1 MKNGYRVIDTDTHVG
16 PNLETLEQYAGPV
29 LRSRWG
35 ELADY
40 FSPITDGGHQ
50 LSISPYPYRRKM
62 RESTVI
68 DDSASRAGQTSPLK
82 GAVTAVLDTPPSAGI
97 NNLNAT
103 GRLHDMDVEGV
114 DVHLIIPATFATA
127 VSALDVEMA
136 NEIHDAYRRY
146 IGEYCGADPQRL
158 KATVPV
164 LAADP
169 ERAAD
174 VVRQAAKEQWVAAIT
189 PVLPEG
195 LPIDD
200 PVLDPMWA
208 AMNDADLPIMHHSFF
223 YEPPYFPGY
232 RDMWGNVVVARA
244 AAHPWG
250 AQRLLGY
257 LIFSGLFDQF
267 PNLRIGFAECS
278 AGWLPA
284 WLVRLRGQADY
295 MKRALP
301 PDVRDPLELRP
312 RGPHLLR
319 HRAVRGRGDRPLD
332 QRHPRRR
339 RDHVPVGLPAQR
351 LPLPDLPRRRP
362 LVDRPRR
369 GVDAQAD
376 VRERRALPPH
386 VAQRSRCDVCVSVSA
401 LRARTR

>member
-29 LRSRWG
+29 LRERWG

-62 RESTVI
+62 RESTVL
-68 DDSASRAGQTSPLK
+68 DDGASRAGQTSPLK

-146 IGEYCGADPQRL
+146 IGEYCSADPQRL

-174 VVRQAAKEQWVAAIT
+174 VVREAARRGV
-189 PVLPEG
+189 G
-195 LPIDD
+195 GRD
-200 PVLDPMWA
+200 
-208 AMNDADLPIMHHSFF
+208 H
-223 YEPPYFPGY
+223 PG
-232 RDMWGNVVVARA
+232 A
-244 AAHPWG
+244 
-250 AQRLLGY
+250 
-257 LIFSGLFDQF
+257 
-267 PNLRIGFAECS
+267 
-278 AGWLPA
+278 
-284 WLVRLRGQADY
+284 
-295 MKRALP
+295 
-301 PDVRDPLELRP
+301 P
-312 RGPHLLR
+312 RGPADRRPRARPDVGGDERRRPADHAPLVLLR
-319 HRAVRGRGDRPLD
+319 AAVLPRVPRHVGQRGGGAGRRPPVGRPAAARLPHLQRAVRPVPQPAHRLRRV
-332 QRHPRRR
+332 QRRA
-339 RDHVPVGLPAQR
+339 GC
-351 LPLPDLPRRRP
+351 
-362 LVDRPRR
+362 RR
-369 GVDAQAD
+369 GSCACVA
-376 VRERRALPPH
+376 RR
-386 VAQRSRCDVCVSVSA
+386 
-401 LRARTR
+401 TT

>member
-16 PNLETLEQYAGPV
+16 PNLETLELYAGPA
-29 LRSRWG
+29 LRERWG
-35 ELADY
+35 ELAGY

-50 LSISPYPYRRKM
+50 LSISPFPYHRKM
-62 RESTVI
+62 RESTVL
-68 DDSASRAGQTSPLK
+68 DDSGSRAGGASPLK

-97 NNLNAT
+97 NNLNAG

-127 VSALDVEMA
+127 VTALDVELA

-146 IGEYCGADPQRL
+146 IGEYCSTDPRRL

-164 LAADP
+164 LAADA

-174 VVRQAAKEQWVAAIT
+174 VVREAAKEQWVAAIT

-200 PVLDPMWA
+200 PVLDPLWA

-257 LIFSGLFDQF
+257 LILSGLFDQY

-284 WLVRLRGQADY
+284 WLVRLRGQAEY
-295 MKRALP
+295 MRRALP
-301 PDVRDPLELRP
+301 PDVRDPLDVAREGHVYCGIELYEGEEMARSINDLL
-312 RGPHLLR
+312 GDGVIMYQSDFPHNGCLFPTSPDVALSWIGLGESSLR
-319 HRAVRGRGDRPLD
+319 KLMSENA
-332 QRHPRRR
+332 
-339 RDHVPVGLPAQR
+339 
-351 LPLPDLPRRRP
+351 
-362 LVDRPRR
+362 
-369 GVDAQAD
+369 
-376 VRERRALPPH
+376 ERY
-386 VAQRSRCDVCVSVSA
+386 
-401 LRARTR
+401 LRM